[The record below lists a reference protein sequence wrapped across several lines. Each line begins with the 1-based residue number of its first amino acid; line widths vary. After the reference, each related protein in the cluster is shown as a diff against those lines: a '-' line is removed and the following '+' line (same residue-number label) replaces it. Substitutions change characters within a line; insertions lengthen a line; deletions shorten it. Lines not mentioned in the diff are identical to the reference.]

1 MYKIVKLTNGTEV
14 IGDVLFN
21 TKDENII
28 AIDKPM
34 MINYKTFQN
43 AILPAI
49 SLIRYSLLAS
59 NEPIIFSMKD
69 VMNVIE
75 PRQLFVDYY
84 TSTVDTAFNHYD
96 EVVDRELGMAIDRH
110 KEDEENEE
118 DQYTFLLN
126 NFESG
131 TIN

>member
-1 MYKIVKLTNGTEV
+1 MYKIIKLTNGTEV

-43 AILPAI
+43 AILPSI

-110 KEDEENEE
+110 KEDEESEE

>member
-1 MYKIVKLTNGTEV
+1 MYKIIKLTNGTEV

-21 TKDENII
+21 TRDENII

-43 AILPAI
+43 AILPSI

-59 NEPIIFSMKD
+59 NEPIVFSMKD

-110 KEDEENEE
+110 KEDEGSEE
-118 DQYTFLLN
+118 DQYSILLN
-126 NFESG
+126 NFESE